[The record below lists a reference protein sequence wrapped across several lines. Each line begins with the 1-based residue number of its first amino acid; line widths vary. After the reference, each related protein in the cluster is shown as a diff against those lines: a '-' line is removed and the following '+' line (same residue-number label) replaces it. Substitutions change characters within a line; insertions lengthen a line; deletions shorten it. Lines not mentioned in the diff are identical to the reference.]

1 MTSPSS
7 SMVAPTT
14 LVAATDLRRQRR
26 RLLEL
31 IRVNETLRFELRR
44 QRNKL
49 LTANQD
55 QYFLFERLRNYE
67 KCPALQPAQ
76 RHQLSDTLT
85 PLSSAAAASLPAAA
99 AAGEEVSRVKRKYRK
114 RRPKGEHEQEPKTD
128 PDQPSESESAPQ
140 FSAGFSKSKQVPI
153 IRRPYNASSSAQ
165 SLLLPATQPATLED
179 DLSASPLANSASA
192 ISGTDEDEEL
202 TIDEKPSFT

>member
-7 SMVAPTT
+7 SIVASTS

-31 IRVNETLRFELRR
+31 IRVNETLRAELRR

-76 RHQLSDTLT
+76 RHPQSDALT
-85 PLSSAAAASLPAAA
+85 PLSSTAAAPAE
-99 AAGEEVSRVKRKYRK
+99 AGAEVSTAKRKYRK
-114 RRPKGEHEQEPKTD
+114 RRPKGEHEQQPKTEQGQG
-128 PDQPSESESAPQ
+128 QPSESAPQ
-140 FSAGFSKSKQVPI
+140 FSAGFTKSKQVPI
-153 IRRPYNASSSAQ
+153 IRRPYTASSLSSAQ
-165 SLLLPATQPATLED
+165 SLLLPAIQPPLLEEE
-179 DLSASPLANSASA
+179 LSGSPLANSASA
-192 ISGTDEDEEL
+192 ISGTDEEEEL

>member
-7 SMVAPTT
+7 SIVASTS

-31 IRVNETLRFELRR
+31 IRVNETLRAELRR

-76 RHQLSDTLT
+76 RHPQSDALT
-85 PLSSAAAASLPAAA
+85 PLSSTAAAPAE
-99 AAGEEVSRVKRKYRK
+99 AGAEVSTAKRKYRK
-114 RRPKGEHEQEPKTD
+114 RRPKGEHEQQPKTEQGQG
-128 PDQPSESESAPQ
+128 QPSESAPQ
-140 FSAGFSKSKQVPI
+140 FSAGFTKSKQVPI

>member
-1 MTSPSS
+1 
-7 SMVAPTT
+7 MVAPTT

-85 PLSSAAAASLPAAA
+85 PLSPAAA
-99 AAGEEVSRVKRKYRK
+99 AA
-114 RRPKGEHEQEPKTD
+114 
-128 PDQPSESESAPQ
+128 SAAQ
-140 FSAGFSKSKQVPI
+140 FLRCHRCVDSDSCL
-153 IRRPYNASSSAQ
+153 SSS
-165 SLLLPATQPATLED
+165 L
-179 DLSASPLANSASA
+179 
-192 ISGTDEDEEL
+192 
-202 TIDEKPSFT
+202 

>member
-85 PLSSAAAASLPAAA
+85 PLSSAA

>member
-1 MTSPSS
+1 MTSPPSS
-7 SMVAPTT
+7 
-14 LVAATDLRRQRR
+14 VAAPPTSLVSAADLRRQRR

-31 IRVNETLRFELRR
+31 IRVNETLRLELRR

-76 RHQLSDTLT
+76 RHQQSDTLT
-85 PLSSAAAASLPAAA
+85 PLSSVT
-99 AAGEEVSRVKRKYRK
+99 AAGPPDPASRVKRKYRK
-114 RRPKGEHEQEPKTD
+114 RRPKGEAKKEERTKTEPD
-128 PDQPSESESAPQ
+128 PASAPQ

-153 IRRPYNASSSAQ
+153 IRRPYNASSSSSSAQ
-165 SLLLPATQPATLED
+165 SLLLPAIQPATLEEEEE
-179 DLSASPLANSASA
+179 LSASSLANSASA